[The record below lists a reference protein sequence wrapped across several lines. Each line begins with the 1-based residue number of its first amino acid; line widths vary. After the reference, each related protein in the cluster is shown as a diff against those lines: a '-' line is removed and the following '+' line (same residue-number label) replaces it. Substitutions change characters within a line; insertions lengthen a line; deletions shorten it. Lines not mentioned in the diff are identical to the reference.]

1 MVRDLLINKDPL
13 PPKNAGSNP
22 HNFKTKL
29 CQNHAQGTCTFG
41 ERCHFAHGD
50 AELRKPS
57 LPAWFSLSVLKCGG
71 SGDDFCGLTFFAFL
85 LSKKNKEVTF
95 TFLLNRE
102 AEKESITWGKSK
114 EASYK
119 RKYCN
124 LSELMMWNEPQR
136 MAT

>member
-1 MVRDLLINKDPL
+1 MRVILTLGMLSWKELLIKCANQMVRDLLINKDPL

-57 LPAWFSLSVLKCGG
+57 LPA
-71 SGDDFCGLTFFAFL
+71 
-85 LSKKNKEVTF
+85 
-95 TFLLNRE
+95 
-102 AEKESITWGKSK
+102 
-114 EASYK
+114 
-119 RKYCN
+119 
-124 LSELMMWNEPQR
+124 
-136 MAT
+136 